1 MGLSWLYCF
10 VSNMD
15 SGDWILLGLL
25 ILNGVTLGF
34 TAWWIRRQAR
44 TNDLK
49 SYLQL
54 REQFTNGWRKFRD
67 AEEKKKEFEFIEV
80 LSLLEAASHLYNQSI
95 FYGATKKMVGNYLQ
109 EVILDVFKNEYAKK
123 QFINSRSSPTTYSE
137 IRNFA
142 KSQRIKEVE
151 GTFQQAEKLNIDG

>member
-1 MGLSWLYCF
+1 MGLSWLHSV

-25 ILNGVTLGF
+25 FLNGVTLGF

-44 TNDLK
+44 TTDLK

-54 REQFTNGWRKFRD
+54 REQFSSSWRKFRD
-67 AEEKKKEFEFIEV
+67 AEEHNKDFEFVEV

-95 FYGATKKMVGNYLQ
+95 FYGATKKMVGSYLL
-109 EVILDVFKNEYAKK
+109 EVIKDVFKNEYAKK
-123 QFINSRSSPTTYSE
+123 QFLNSRSSPTTYSE
-137 IRNFA
+137 ILNFA
-142 KSQRIKEVE
+142 KSQRIEEVE
-151 GTFQQAEKLNIDG
+151 ETFRQAEKSNMD